1 MFQRFLANINK
12 NSLFGKKDFLLLAIS
27 GGLDSVVLAHLL
39 HKGDFTFAM
48 AHCNFGLREKDSDD
62 DEQFVLKLSQKYNVP
77 VYSIKF
83 NTKEYAKQHGLS
95 IQMAARQLRYHW
107 FNELMKAHH
116 FSYLLTAHHL
126 DDIIETI
133 LLNQLRSTGI
143 DGLTGIPLK
152 SHSIVRPLLPFTKQD
167 ILQYAKSNQLSYRE
181 DASNHEDKYQRN
193 YLRHHIIPAFQK
205 LQPQLHSIIQKNIQ
219 NIEEARCFVN
229 QQIQELLHP
238 VIAFEKKYIKI
249 HKQLLKKIPHLHFVL
264 QNYLSDFGFKESQTE
279 DIIQH
284 LHHPHSQAGK
294 QFISNEYIL
303 LADRNYLF
311 LFPKNNSTSPYSQEY
326 IAKNIQELQLYSND
340 VHFEWIENTTKLN
353 LKSSDANFINAD
365 ILEFPLIL
373 RHRKN
378 GDRFQLLGTSYVK
391 KLSDILID
399 KNVPLILK
407 DQIILLC
414 HPNGVIIWI
423 SHLNLVNEK
432 YKVTSDTK
440 TILKISVCE

>member
-1 MFQRFLANINK
+1 MLQRFFANINK

-27 GGLDSVVLAHLL
+27 GGVDSVVLAHLL
-39 HKGDFTFAM
+39 HQGGFTFAM

-62 DEQFVLKLSQKYNVP
+62 DEQFVLELSKKYNVP
-77 VYSIKF
+77 FYSIQW
-83 NTKEYAKQHGLS
+83 NTKEFAKNQGLS

-126 DDIIETI
+126 DDVIETI
-133 LLNQLRSTGI
+133 FINQLRGTGI
-143 DGLTGIPLK
+143 SGLTGIPLK
-152 SHSIVRPLLPFTKQD
+152 SHYIVRPLLPFIKQE
-167 ILQYAKSNQLSYRE
+167 ILQYAKDHQLSYRE
-181 DASNHEDKYQRN
+181 DSSNQEDKYQRN
-193 YLRHHIIPAFQK
+193 YLRHRIIPALQK
-205 LQPQLHSIIQKNIQ
+205 LQPHIHSVIQKNIQ
-219 NIEEARCFVN
+219 NIEEAKCFVN

-238 VIAFEKKYIKI
+238 VITFEKKFIKLNK
-249 HKQLLKKIPHLHFVL
+249 HLLKKIPHLHFVL
-264 QNYLSDFGFKESQTE
+264 QNYLSDFGFNESQIE

-284 LHHPHSQAGK
+284 LNNPHSQSGK
-294 QFISNEYIL
+294 QFISNQYIL

-311 LFPKNNSTSPYSQEY
+311 LFSKHPNKTLYTQEY
-326 IAKNIQELQLYSND
+326 IAKNIRELQLYSND
-340 VHFEWIENTTKLN
+340 VHFEFIENITKLN
-353 LKSSDANFINAD
+353 LKSSDANFVNAD

-373 RHRKN
+373 RHRKS
-378 GDRFQLLGTSYVK
+378 GDKFQLLGTSYVK

-407 DQIILLC
+407 NQMILLC
-414 HPNGVIIWI
+414 HPNGDIIWI